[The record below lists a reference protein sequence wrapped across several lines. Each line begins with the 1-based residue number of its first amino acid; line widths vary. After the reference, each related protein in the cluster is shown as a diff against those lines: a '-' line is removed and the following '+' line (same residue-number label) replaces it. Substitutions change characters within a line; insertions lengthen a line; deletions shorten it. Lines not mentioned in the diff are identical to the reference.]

1 MDAKLLQDYRDE
13 LISFVQM
20 AEKMNISHQKLSYL
34 FKKNNLKTNKQLK
47 RNKIKHDYFNNI
59 NSYDKAYLLGYYIS
73 DGCITISKSGNNY
86 YKRIQFSCTKDDV
99 EILEFIKKS
108 LNIDNKIYINNK
120 SYKFKG
126 TDYMC
131 KPMASLKFV
140 SEEIFNLFENKGI
153 GRLKSKL
160 NYDLPNMED
169 NLFFKFLLGVFDG
182 DGGIS
187 SNNVKKGKYEY
198 VNTSVYITSNSINFL
213 QSISDKLNKLMGIN
227 SIISKEKGKAYTLK
241 IYRKKDII
249 RLGEKM
255 YENIDFGLNRK
266 KEKFKYLINE

>member
-1 MDAKLLQDYRDE
+1 MDTKLLQDYRDE

-47 RNKIKHDYFNNI
+47 RKKIKHDYFNDI
-59 NSYDKAYLLGYYIS
+59 NSFDKAYLLGYYIS

-126 TDYMC
+126 TDYIC

-140 SEEIFNLFENKGI
+140 SEEIFDLFENKEI

-169 NLFFKFLLGVFDG
+169 DLFFKFLLGAFDG

-187 SNNVKKGKYEY
+187 SSNVKKGKYEY
-198 VNTSVYITSNSINFL
+198 TNTSVYLTSNSINFL
-213 QSISDKLNKLMGIN
+213 ESISNRLNELIGIKSN
-227 SIISKEKGKAYTLK
+227 IIKEKGKAYTLK

-249 RLGEKM
+249 KLGEKM
-255 YENIDFGLNRK
+255 YENINFGLKRK
-266 KEKFKYLINE
+266 KEKFKNILL